1 MIIGYQKRV
10 GNVTRRVLPR
20 ERRSNLLK
28 RAFFMKDD
36 IHPEYRPVVFKDD
49 STGYTFVTRS
59 TMSSDRVIELE
70 DGTEYPLVKL
80 DISSSSHPFYTGQ
93 QRLVDTAGRVERFRR
108 RYSQQHEKV
117 EGASMKAEGAGT
129 KAEGAGTEKE
139 GSAVSDG
146 AADASSEDV
155 GADAE
160 Q

>member
-1 MIIGYQKRV
+1 MRPDGCS
-10 GNVTRRVLPR
+10 PR

-49 STGYTFVTRS
+49 STGYTFLTRS
-59 TMSSDRVIELE
+59 TMSSDRVIEWE

-108 RYSQQHEKV
+108 RYSQRQE
-117 EGASMKAEGAGT
+117 KAEGAGT
-129 KAEGAGTEKE
+129 KKEGA
-139 GSAVSDG
+139 AASDSP
-146 AADASSEDV
+146 ADASTED
-155 GADAE
+155 GGTGAE